1 MSRRIRKLA
10 PYLQCVACLRKDA
23 QKGNL
28 GALVRIFTRTEREIL
43 NELLKAV
50 LQRNPKAKT
59 ARLSPGERKSL
70 RFLLRGLLTLPE
82 ESVHALATQMEIE
95 TNRRVAQLGNRG
107 ETPCN

>member
-10 PYLQCVACLRKDA
+10 PYLQSVICLRKDA

-28 GALVRIFTRTEREIL
+28 RAVVSIFTRAEREIL
-43 NELLKAV
+43 KELLKAV

-70 RFLLRGLLTLPE
+70 RFLLRGLVRLPE
-82 ESVHALATQMEIE
+82 ESIHALARQMEKE
-95 TNRRVAQLGNRG
+95 TKRRESQLSNRG
-107 ETPCN
+107 GTPCN